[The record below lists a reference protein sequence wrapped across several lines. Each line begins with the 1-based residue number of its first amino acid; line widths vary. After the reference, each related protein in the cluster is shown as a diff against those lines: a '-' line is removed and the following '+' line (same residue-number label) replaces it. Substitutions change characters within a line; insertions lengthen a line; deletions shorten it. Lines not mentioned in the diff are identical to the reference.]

1 MKIARED
8 SSIEQA
14 CDSCRKRKLKCL
26 KETPKCLKCAQHSW
40 CCSYLPRTVRSPLT
54 RAHLTQVENRVR
66 DLTNLVNY
74 LLPESVSIDHLLAHR
89 NYRSALLEHKK
100 MLETC
105 QSSVSEL
112 LSRAPLPLQETSSES
127 HTSLPKAGDQYDSLR
142 TATSLAA
149 HSPNYSIFSNEEESL
164 AESLDD
170 APKDHYDK
178 VKIKQEIIDD
188 FLLNNIPT
196 ERKFQFVAPLQI
208 KPACIPIPRQ
218 QSASLNS
225 TNLASLTSPSSLLSL
240 SSYAN
245 YDPEDVEED
254 GKHRLEDIDFPAPD
268 PNYDLMFEE
277 VMEGSPLVDN

>member
-26 KETPKCLKCAQHSW
+26 KEYPKCLKCSQHSW

-66 DLTNLVNY
+66 DLTSLISY
-74 LLPESVSIDHLLAHR
+74 LLPESVNMDHLLAHR
-89 NYRSALLEHKK
+89 NYRTALLPHKK
-100 MLETC
+100 MLEGC
-105 QSSVSEL
+105 DASVAEL
-112 LSRAPLPLQETSSES
+112 LSQAPLPPHES
-127 HTSLPKAGDQYDSLR
+127 DESLR

-164 AESLDD
+164 AESMDD
-170 APKDHYDK
+170 APKDAYDK
-178 VKIKQEIIDD
+178 LKIKQEIIDD

-196 ERKFQFVAPLQI
+196 DRKCQFVAPLQI
-208 KPACIPIPRQ
+208 KSECVAIPQMP
-218 QSASLNS
+218 SASVNS

-245 YDPEDVEED
+245 YEPEECDEPNR
-254 GKHRLEDIDFPAPD
+254 KHRLEDIDFPVPD
-268 PNYDLMFEE
+268 PNYDLMFDE
-277 VMEGSPLVDN
+277 VIERSPLVE